1 MKRND
6 HDSAPSPHH
15 PAGSQRASAHRSHA
29 PDHRKHKAKAEHA
42 HAARDDGEPAPRA
55 RRLPHRVALRQWN
68 ALQRHALQFLRRRTV
83 RRLLWGT
90 TITLALVVVAAG
102 GLWWR
107 LASGPIELDLA
118 TPWLKKAIEDNFGGA
133 HTVSVGGTQL
143 ERDENGRISLRLRDI
158 TVRAGDGTVVASAPK
173 AEVGLSG
180 LGLLTGNVR
189 AKSLNLV
196 GAEMAVRIEKSGAVT
211 VFAGANKRPIATAQP
226 ALAPTSPGA
235 VAEAAVPG
243 PLGAGAQ
250 DLAGL
255 LTWIDGLGATGLD
268 GHDLRELGLK
278 NGNLTVDDERNG
290 KHWTFS
296 KINISLMRPAA
307 GGITF
312 RLSSDGVK
320 EPWVLS
326 AAMRP
331 LGDGVR
337 AVGLEARNVSTSD
350 ILLALR
356 LNELEVEAN
365 LPVSASVRAEIS
377 ANGALQNLQ
386 GRVVAGRGN
395 VVDHGDD
402 DVKVDVERADI
413 RFTWD
418 ARQHV
423 LLIPFQLHAGGNQFT
438 MRAALRAPSDK
449 SGVWTFDVAR
459 GDNVIDPIILAGAGQ
474 LDPESFAIN
483 RVTMHG
489 RIDTKRRRIDL
500 IKGDLTRIDT
510 RPLYNIGIAL
520 TGSFDYSG
528 PVPHLA
534 FGVACTRMP
543 GSVLKR
549 IWPIFANYAVR
560 QWVEEHAFG
569 GVVEHVVIAGNAPL
583 PDFRP
588 DGPPMPPDGF
598 SVDLETSGTMVKP
611 LPDMPAI
618 RDADLTLRVVGRHAS
633 VSLARGTVDVAPG
646 RKLNIADGVFDVP
659 DVNPKPAA
667 ATARF
672 RVDGAVPA
680 AAALLSSDAMRD
692 TVGMTL
698 DPDSTR
704 GTVSARVGVDLFVG
718 RNVPRD
724 SSSYSVNA
732 VLTNFAADKLVMGR
746 KIEASTLR
754 VSATN
759 LGYQVKGDVKING
772 APAAVDIEKKPG
784 GQARLVLQAKLDER
798 ARRRLGIDL
807 GEAVTGVIPVKVS
820 GDIGNNNN
828 DADDGKLDV
837 DADLTQARIDNMLP
851 GWQKPAGKP
860 AHASYTLVKTPKTVR
875 FDNLAITGS
884 GANVKGSVEF
894 DGTGDIV
901 SADLPQ
907 FALSDGDKAS
917 LKAERGGDNVL
928 HVAMRG
934 DVYDGRN
941 FVKSSMAGGDKRK
954 TSKKK
959 EPDLDLDVKLGAV
972 AGFNG
977 ETLRGLDLRMS
988 RRSGH
993 IRNFTMKAKI
1003 GRDTALIGDLRLRR
1017 RDNHQVVYFETDDA
1031 GALFRFTDMYPRMYG
1046 GQMWVAMDPP
1056 SADQKPQVGTLYV
1069 SNFSVRGEPTLKRV
1083 TAGAPGQQ
1091 GSAVQFSEAHM
1102 DFTRYPGHMSIRDG
1116 VVRGPAVGATVEGQI
1131 DYAKNDVHLRGTF
1144 VPFYGLNNLFGQIP
1158 VVGLILGGGAN
1169 EGLLGITYEATGP
1182 PSAPRIIVN
1191 PVSAIAPGL
1200 LRKFI
1205 PSPGQFDPSFNP
1217 PRQ

>member
-1 MKRND
+1 MKRKD
-6 HDSAPSPHH
+6 HDPRASGRQTT
-15 PAGSQRASAHRSHA
+15 GSRRASAHQSQQHHA
-29 PDHRKHKAKAEHA
+29 QHDHRKHKAGAEQE
-42 HAARDDGEPAPRA
+42 HAARDSGEQAPRA
-55 RRLPHRVALRQWN
+55 RRLPHRLALRQWN
-68 ALQRHALQFLRRRTV
+68 VLQRHALQFLRRRTV
-83 RRLLWGT
+83 RRLIWGMA
-90 TITLALVVVAAG
+90 ITFGLVIVAGG

-107 LASGPIELDLA
+107 LSSGPIELDLA

-133 HTVSVGGTQL
+133 TTVSVGGTQL
-143 ERDENGRISLRLRDI
+143 ERDENGRISLRLRGI
-158 TVRAGDGTVVASAPK
+158 TVRAADGTVVASAPK

-196 GAEMAVRIEKSGAVT
+196 GAEMAVHIEKSGAVT

-226 ALAPTSPGA
+226 ARGPTSPGA

-243 PLGAGAQ
+243 PLGAGAE

-255 LTWIDGLGATGLD
+255 LAWIDGLGATGLD

-296 KINISLMRPAA
+296 KINVSLMRPTA
-307 GGITF
+307 GGVTF
-312 RLSSDGVK
+312 RLSSDGTK

-337 AVGLEARNVSTSD
+337 AVGLEARNVSSSD

-356 LNELEVEAN
+356 LNESEVEAN

-377 ANGALQNLQ
+377 PDGALQRMQ

-395 VVDHGDD
+395 VIDHGDD
-402 DVKVDVERADI
+402 DVKVSVERADF

-418 ARQHV
+418 ARQHA

-438 MRAALRAPSDK
+438 MRATLRAPSDK
-449 SGVWTFDVAR
+449 SGVWSFDIAR
-459 GDNVIDPIILAGAGQ
+459 GDNVIDPIILAGGGQ

-500 IKGDLTRIDT
+500 IKGDLTRVDT
-510 RPLYNIGIAL
+510 RPLYNIGIAV
-520 TGSFDYSG
+520 TGSLDYSG

-534 FGVACTRMP
+534 FGIACTRMP

-569 GVVEHVVIAGNAPL
+569 GIVEHVVIAGNAAL

-598 SVDLETSGTMVKP
+598 SVDLETSGIMVKP

-646 RKLNIADGVFDVP
+646 RKLNIADGIFDVP

-680 AAALLSSDAMRD
+680 AAALLSSDALRD
-692 TVGMTL
+692 TVGLTL
-698 DPDSTR
+698 DPDSVR
-704 GTVSARVGVDLFVG
+704 GTVSARVAVNLLVG
-718 RNVPRD
+718 RKVPRN
-724 SSSYSVNA
+724 SSSYAVNA
-732 VLTNFAADKLVMGR
+732 VLTNFGADKLVMGR

-754 VSATN
+754 VNATN
-759 LGYQVKGDVKING
+759 AGYQVKGDVKING
-772 APAAVDIEKKPG
+772 APAAIDIEKKPG
-784 GQARLVLQAKLDER
+784 EQARLVLQAKLDER
-798 ARRRLGIDL
+798 ARHRLGIDL
-807 GEAVTGVIPVKVS
+807 GDAVSGVIPVKVS
-820 GDIGNNNN
+820 GGIG
-828 DADDGKLDV
+828 DDGKLDV

-884 GANVKGSVEF
+884 GADVKGSVEF
-894 DGTGDIV
+894 DGAGEIV
-901 SADLPQ
+901 SANLPQ
-907 FALSDGDKAS
+907 FALSGGDKAS
-917 LKAERGGDNVL
+917 LKAERGSDDVL

-941 FVKSSMAGGDKRK
+941 FVKSSMAGGQKRK
-954 TSKKK
+954 SSKKK

-977 ETLRGLDLRMS
+977 ESLRGLDLRLS
-988 RRSGH
+988 RRNGH

-1003 GRDTALIGDLRLRR
+1003 GRDTPLIGDLRLRQ

-1069 SNFSVRGEPTLKRV
+1069 RNFSVRGEPTLKRV

-1091 GSAVQFSEAHM
+1091 GGAVQFSEAHM

-1182 PSAPRIIVN
+1182 PSAPRILVN